1 MRRAIILVLDSL
13 GVGASADAGNY
24 GDIGADTLGHIAA
37 ACAANQANRT
47 GLRQGALRIPN
58 LLRWGLGAA
67 AAGSRGSPLEVP
79 NLPPHNKIQ
88 GAWGHACEISRGK
101 DTPSGHWEICGV
113 PVTFD
118 WGRFPVRDN
127 CFPTSLLKNI
137 MQQGGIDGTLANCH
151 ASGTEVIR
159 DYGLEHLHSGW
170 PICYT
175 SGDSVFQIA
184 AHEDVFGLQR
194 LYDLCKLVKQLI
206 EPFHIARVIA
216 RPFIGNRPDN
226 FQRTANRRD
235 LTTPPIAPTLLDH
248 VQQAGGRVIS
258 VGKIAD
264 IFAHQG
270 ISHTVKAGHNMA
282 LVDLLLQQ
290 MQQEDSGLI
299 FVNLV
304 DFDSLFG
311 HRRDVAG
318 YAYALEQLDA
328 RLLEIE
334 SRLKADDL
342 VLLTADHGCDPTW
355 FGSDHTREHV
365 PVVFFGPSVKSGN
378 LGERASFAD
387 MGQTIACHL
396 GLDPLLHGTVCEIF

>member
-1 MRRAIILVLDSL
+1 
-13 GVGASADAGNY
+13 
-24 GDIGADTLGHIAA
+24 
-37 ACAANQANRT
+37 
-47 GLRQGALRIPN
+47 
-58 LLRWGLGAA
+58 
-67 AAGSRGSPLEVP
+67 
-79 NLPPHNKIQ
+79 
-88 GAWGHACEISRGK
+88 
-101 DTPSGHWEICGV
+101 
-113 PVTFD
+113 
-118 WGRFPVRDN
+118 
-127 CFPTSLLKNI
+127 
-137 MQQGGIDGTLANCH
+137 
-151 ASGTEVIR
+151 VIR
-159 DYGLEHLHSGW
+159 DYGLEHLRSGW

-318 YAYALEQLDA
+318 YAHALEQLDA

-365 PVVFFGPSVKSGN
+365 PVVFFGPSVKVGN

-396 GLDPLLHGTVCEIF
+396 GLEPLLHGTVCEIF